1 LNNNSYKLALYL
13 KLNIMKASKQGSLA
27 ALAVILFAVI
37 MALLFFSCEKIEE
50 EPITTGN
57 VTFWTN
63 EISGWQLYVDDV
75 MVGPVRKP
83 YPINRTDEIPVC
95 GDGRF
100 TNLQLRPGRHHYY
113 ISIYLPMQPP
123 PNYFRGQTR
132 FFDVTLGGCVVLR
145 AEQ

>member
-1 LNNNSYKLALYL
+1 
-13 KLNIMKASKQGSLA
+13 MKASKQGSLA
-27 ALAVILFAVI
+27 ALTVILFAVI
-37 MALLFFSCEKIEE
+37 IALLFFSCEKIE

-75 MVGPVRKP
+75 MIGPVRKP

-145 AEQ
+145 AEF

>member
-1 LNNNSYKLALYL
+1 
-13 KLNIMKASKQGSLA
+13 MKTNTQSSLA

-37 MALLFFSCEKIEE
+37 IALLFFSCEKIE

-75 MVGPVRKP
+75 MIGPVRKP

>member
-1 LNNNSYKLALYL
+1 
-13 KLNIMKASKQGSLA
+13 MKTNTQSSLA

-37 MALLFFSCEKIEE
+37 IALLFFSCEKIE

-75 MVGPVRKP
+75 IIGPVRKP

>member
-1 LNNNSYKLALYL
+1 
-13 KLNIMKASKQGSLA
+13 MKASKQGSLA

-37 MALLFFSCEKIEE
+37 IALLFFSCEKIE

-75 MVGPVRKP
+75 MIGPVRKP

-132 FFDVTLGGCVVLR
+132 FFDVTLGGCVVQR
-145 AEQ
+145 AEF

>member
-37 MALLFFSCEKIEE
+37 IALLFFSCEKIEDD
-50 EPITTGN
+50 PITTGN

-75 MVGPVRKP
+75 MIGPVRKP

>member
-1 LNNNSYKLALYL
+1 
-13 KLNIMKASKQGSLA
+13 MKASKQGSLA

-37 MALLFFSCEKIEE
+37 IALLFFSCEKIEDD
-50 EPITTGN
+50 PITTGN

-83 YPINRTDEIPVC
+83 YPIGSTDEIPVC

-100 TNLQLRPGRHHYY
+100 TNLLLKPGRHHYY
-113 ISIYLPMQPP
+113 ISVYLPIHPP
-123 PNYFRGQTR
+123 PNYFQGQTR

>member
-1 LNNNSYKLALYL
+1 
-13 KLNIMKASKQGSLA
+13 MKASKQGSLA

-37 MALLFFSCEKIEE
+37 IALLFFSCEKIEDD
-50 EPITTGN
+50 PITTGN

-75 MVGPVRKP
+75 MIGPVRKP

-145 AEQ
+145 AEF

>member
-1 LNNNSYKLALYL
+1 
-13 KLNIMKASKQGSLA
+13 MKTNTQSSLA

-37 MALLFFSCEKIEE
+37 IALLFFSCEKIE

-75 MVGPVRKP
+75 MIGPVRKP

-113 ISIYLPMQPP
+113 ISVYLPIQPP

-145 AEQ
+145 AEF

>member
-1 LNNNSYKLALYL
+1 
-13 KLNIMKASKQGSLA
+13 MKPNTQGSLMT
-27 ALAVILFAVI
+27 LAVILFAFI

-75 MVGPVRKP
+75 MIGPVRKP

>member
-1 LNNNSYKLALYL
+1 
-13 KLNIMKASKQGSLA
+13 MKTNTQSSLA
-27 ALAVILFAVI
+27 ALAINFFAFI
-37 MALLFFSCEKIEE
+37 IALLFFSCEKIE

-63 EISGWQLYVDDV
+63 EHDGWQLYVDDV
-75 MVGPVRKP
+75 MIGPVRKP

>member
-27 ALAVILFAVI
+27 ALTVILFAVI
-37 MALLFFSCEKIEE
+37 IALLFFSCEKIEDD
-50 EPITTGN
+50 PITTGN

-75 MVGPVRKP
+75 MIGPVRKP

>member
-1 LNNNSYKLALYL
+1 
-13 KLNIMKASKQGSLA
+13 MKASKQGSLA

-37 MALLFFSCEKIEE
+37 IALLFFSCEKIGEPIE

-63 EISGWQLYVDDV
+63 EYDGWQLYVDDV

-83 YPINRTDEIPVC
+83 YPIGSTDEIPVC

-100 TNLQLRPGRHHYY
+100 TNLQLKPGRHHYY
-113 ISIYLPMQPP
+113 ISVYLPIHPP
-123 PNYFRGQTR
+123 PNYFQGQTR

-145 AEQ
+145 AEF

>member
-37 MALLFFSCEKIEE
+37 IALLFFSCEKIEDD
-50 EPITTGN
+50 PITTGN

-75 MVGPVRKP
+75 MIGPVRKP

-132 FFDVTLGGCVVLR
+132 FFDVTLGGCTIVR

>member
-1 LNNNSYKLALYL
+1 
-13 KLNIMKASKQGSLA
+13 MKTNTQSSLA
-27 ALAVILFAVI
+27 ALAINFFAFI
-37 MALLFFSCEKIEE
+37 IALLFFSCEKIE

-75 MVGPVRKP
+75 MIGPVRKP